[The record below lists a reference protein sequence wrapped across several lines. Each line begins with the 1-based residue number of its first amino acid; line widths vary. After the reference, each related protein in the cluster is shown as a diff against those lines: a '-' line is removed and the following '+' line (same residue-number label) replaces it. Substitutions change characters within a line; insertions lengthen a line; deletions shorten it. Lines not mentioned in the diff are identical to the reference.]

1 MAVLA
6 VSVVSADHQ
15 VWSGEAKLVVARTID
30 GELGVMAGHEPV
42 LAILAAGDVRL
53 TLPSG
58 EKITARADEGFLSV
72 EHNTVTVVAR
82 YAELV

>member
-6 VSVVSADHQ
+6 VTVVSADHQ

-30 GELGVMAGHEPV
+30 GELGIMAGHEPV
-42 LAILAAGDVRL
+42 LAILTAGDVRV